1 MDQDVVARAEQILGH
16 RFADRSLIEQ
26 AMLHASEAESR
37 LASNERLEFLGDA
50 VLAMVVCDHLFR
62 LYPELLEGELTKIKS
77 NVVSRRLCAE
87 IANHLGLTGLLRLGK
102 GMAGQDS
109 LPSSLA
115 AAAFEAAIGAIYLD
129 AGMERA
135 RDFVLGQIGQHIDR
149 AARLGHQRNFKSVL
163 QQALQRGGGAAPN
176 YLVLDEKGPDH
187 AKAFEVCVETGVRR
201 FPACWGST
209 KKEAEQQAAL
219 QALLELGIASID
231 EEGEVR
237 LHRDADAGDEDDPK

>member
-1 MDQDVVARAEQILGH
+1 M
-16 RFADRSLIEQ
+16 
-26 AMLHASEAESR
+26 
-37 LASNERLEFLGDA
+37 
-50 VLAMVVCDHLFR
+50 
-62 LYPELLEGELTKIKS
+62 
-77 NVVSRRLCAE
+77 
-87 IANHLGLTGLLRLGK
+87 
-102 GMAGQDS
+102 
-109 LPSSLA
+109 
-115 AAAFEAAIGAIYLD
+115 
-129 AGMERA
+129 
-135 RDFVLGQIGQHIDR
+135 
-149 AARLGHQRNFKSVL
+149 
-163 QQALQRGGGAAPN
+163 GAAPPN

>member
-37 LASNERLEFLGDA
+37 LASNELLEFLGDA

-135 RDFVLGQIGQHIDR
+135 RDFVLGQIGPHIDR
-149 AARLGHQRNFKSVL
+149 AARLGHQRNFK
-163 QQALQRGGGAAPN
+163 
-176 YLVLDEKGPDH
+176 
-187 AKAFEVCVETGVRR
+187 
-201 FPACWGST
+201 
-209 KKEAEQQAAL
+209 
-219 QALLELGIASID
+219 
-231 EEGEVR
+231 
-237 LHRDADAGDEDDPK
+237 